1 MVPPRKKELSLAAAD
16 ATTKKKD
23 ETAKASSN
31 TDLPNSAKSLAPS
44 KASIASG
51 SGASSKKASSLA
63 SGSSPNIELGQLLSE
78 TPPMQPNTPVR
89 QSEEIDHETLDEV
102 SLDED
107 EDEDDD
113 DEDEAED
120 EEDEDADARFS
131 TVALRTPSLP
141 PAARENKNS
150 SWRNS
155 GIDFQWQRTSVP
167 VVAES
172 SSQRQSQAG
181 STHSR
186 SRPTTLPP
194 APSPQAESAAPGNLP
209 FLLARL
215 DTAKEAS
222 DSDYKSPRGSVD
234 ASGKLK
240 EKFDVAHTEHKEGDV
255 IDWDFWGVVIA
266 DYEQVARSEPEALA
280 AAISRGIPSAL
291 RGMVWQLMSASK
303 DTEMEATYATLL
315 KETSPHEKSI
325 HRDLGRTFPHHAF
338 FSDGQGIGQENL
350 FNVLK
355 AYALYDPEVG
365 YCQGLA
371 FIVATL
377 LLNMPDEEAFCI
389 LIRLMYSYGL
399 RSMFLPEMPGL
410 QLRLFQFDRLVEELL
425 PVLHIHFVRQG
436 VKSSMYC
443 SQWFLTMF
451 SYRFPLD
458 IVFRI
463 FDNVFASGVE
473 AIFGFSIVLLQKNED
488 ELLGRSFDQIL
499 EYLKNSVFD
508 AYQTSDPGE
517 GSSTNPGRATYRAD
531 EFVQEASQLKIT
543 PFMLDSYS
551 SEWEDTVRQRKAH
564 ETEMDTLRNINRSLS
579 NQIKTLEASLAQMNA
594 DHVDLVKQLVMTK
607 IEKEEMESELVKY
620 KMLYAELMHQSE
632 DSLSSHRISSRTS
645 ASRLSSLS
653 RSTNSGH

>member
-1 MVPPRKKELSLAAAD
+1 
-16 ATTKKKD
+16 
-23 ETAKASSN
+23 
-31 TDLPNSAKSLAPS
+31 
-44 KASIASG
+44 
-51 SGASSKKASSLA
+51 
-63 SGSSPNIELGQLLSE
+63 
-78 TPPMQPNTPVR
+78 
-89 QSEEIDHETLDEV
+89 
-102 SLDED
+102 
-107 EDEDDD
+107 
-113 DEDEAED
+113 
-120 EEDEDADARFS
+120 
-131 TVALRTPSLP
+131 
-141 PAARENKNS
+141 
-150 SWRNS
+150 
-155 GIDFQWQRTSVP
+155 
-167 VVAES
+167 
-172 SSQRQSQAG
+172 
-181 STHSR
+181 
-186 SRPTTLPP
+186 
-194 APSPQAESAAPGNLP
+194 
-209 FLLARL
+209 
-215 DTAKEAS
+215 
-222 DSDYKSPRGSVD
+222 
-234 ASGKLK
+234 
-240 EKFDVAHTEHKEGDV
+240 
-255 IDWDFWGVVIA
+255 
-266 DYEQVARSEPEALA
+266 
-280 AAISRGIPSAL
+280 
-291 RGMVWQLMSASK
+291 
-303 DTEMEATYATLL
+303 
-315 KETSPHEKSI
+315 
-325 HRDLGRTFPHHAF
+325 
-338 FSDGQGIGQENL
+338 
-350 FNVLK
+350 LK

-436 VKSSMYC
+436 IKSSMYC

-488 ELLGRSFDQIL
+488 ELLGLSFDQIL

-508 AYQTSDPGE
+508 AYQTPDPGE
-517 GSSTNPGRATYRAD
+517 GSSTTPSRATYRAD

-564 ETEMDTLRNINRSLS
+564 ETEMDSLRNINRGLS
-579 NQIKTLEASLAQMNA
+579 NQIKTLESSLAQMNA

-632 DSLSSHRISSRTS
+632 DSLSSHRISSRMS
-645 ASRLSSLS
+645 GSRVSSMS